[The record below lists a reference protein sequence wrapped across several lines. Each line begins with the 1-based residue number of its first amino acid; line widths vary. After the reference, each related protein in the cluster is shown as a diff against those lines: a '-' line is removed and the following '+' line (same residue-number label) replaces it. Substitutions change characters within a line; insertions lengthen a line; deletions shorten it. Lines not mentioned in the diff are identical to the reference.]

1 MAQVV
6 LQLDVAAMVRR
17 LGVRPQSVLTAL
29 PTPEP
34 VAVAVEAH
42 VQLDIARLAMAA
54 AV

>member
-1 MAQVV
+1 MAPVV
-6 LQLDVAAMVRR
+6 LRLVVAVMVRPI
-17 LGVRPQSVLTAL
+17 GVRPQSVLTEL

-42 VQLDIARLAMAA
+42 VRLDIARLAMVA

>member
-1 MAQVV
+1 VV
-6 LQLDVAAMVRR
+6 LQLDVAVLAPPI
-17 LGVRPQSVLTAL
+17 GVRPQSVLTEL

-42 VQLDIARLAMAA
+42 VRLDIARLAMAV